1 MQEAAVELP
10 DAAIVSCPPSAVCRI
25 ADVEPGPSQWQLR
38 LNSRPLS
45 RVCDDSQQ
53 GEGKA
58 PFERRR
64 EPESERPLL
73 ADVESQTLQSRTFD
87 LNRPNT

>member
-10 DAAIVSCPPSAVCRI
+10 DAAIVSRPPYCRI
-25 ADVEPGPSQWQLR
+25 ADVEPGPCHWQLR

>member
-1 MQEAAVELP
+1 M
-10 DAAIVSCPPSAVCRI
+10 PPSSAVRRLPYCRI
-25 ADVEPGPSQWQLR
+25 ADVEPGPCQWQLR
-38 LNSRPLS
+38 LNSRPQS
-45 RVCDDSQQ
+45 RVCDYSQQ
-53 GEGKA
+53 GEGEA